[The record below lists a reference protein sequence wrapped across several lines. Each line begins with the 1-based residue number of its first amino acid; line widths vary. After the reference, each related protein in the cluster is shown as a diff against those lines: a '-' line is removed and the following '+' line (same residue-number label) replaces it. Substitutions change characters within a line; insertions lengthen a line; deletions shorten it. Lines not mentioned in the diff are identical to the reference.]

1 MVILTGVQRN
11 EQAITIIWIFFFAIM
26 AFIAVF
32 LITRIS
38 AIRKKRRIANE
49 KAEQEYQT
57 LKECYSHLTPEK
69 IDDCADDQLPSAII
83 LECQRKEEEDEDH
96 YYESLNEVEKTV
108 YGIYQLNQ
116 TIGGNS
122 GIRSFFMSPALSDY
136 VDDIEN
142 CFERVGAHDI
152 ASLLKELMSR
162 VEAIESRFKEKE
174 GLEKLDEDLGEIEKQ
189 QKQEEDNHEEE
200 NTVPPEQFAKEKETV
215 GDCSPLRKVVKD
227 IKPLIAKVKDE
238 KLKAEMDKII
248 TDSIRKNFKV
258 TGRPVQR
265 KTTAY
270 DGFAINTPMK
280 DLKNTFVERCA
291 EQFENYKKEYK

>member
-11 EQAITIIWIFFFAIM
+11 EQAITIIWIFFFVIM

-69 IDDCADDQLPSAII
+69 IDDCADDQLPSAVI

-116 TIGGNS
+116 NIGGNS

-142 CFERVGAHDI
+142 CFERVGAYDI
-152 ASLLKELMSR
+152 ASLLKGAKHLYD
-162 VEAIESRFKEKE
+162 V
-174 GLEKLDEDLGEIEKQ
+174 LENDA
-189 QKQEEDNHEEE
+189 EDNEE
-200 NTVPPEQFAKEKETV
+200 
-215 GDCSPLRKVVKD
+215 GDY
-227 IKPLIAKVKDE
+227 A
-238 KLKAEMDKII
+238 
-248 TDSIRKNFKV
+248 TYNFSDF
-258 TGRPVQR
+258 TH
-265 KTTAY
+265 
-270 DGFAINTPMK
+270 
-280 DLKNTFVERCA
+280 
-291 EQFENYKKEYK
+291 EYKTLISGTNFNKKVISYIRLNKALFKGDER